1 MQCGTCMVSDID
13 KTGEL
18 ESVQELSPVTRKS
31 NNSKIFNRQGQGR
44 VKNILS

>member
-18 ESVQELSPVTRKS
+18 ESVQELSPVTVTRRN
-31 NNSKIFNRQGQGR
+31 NNSKIFNRQ
-44 VKNILS
+44 